1 MERIARLI
9 ENNRRWSE
17 RKTIEDPNFFVDLA
31 AQQTPDFLWIGCSDS
46 RVEASRIV
54 GMSPGE
60 IFVHRNV
67 ANLVVHT
74 DINCLSVIQF
84 AVEVLKIEHI
94 IVCGHYGCGGVQA
107 ALETDSHGLI
117 DNWLRNIRETAYL
130 YASELNAIEEMPQ
143 KIDRLC
149 ELNVARQVLNVC
161 ETTIVRDAWNRGQKL
176 MIHGWIYGLTDG
188 LIRDLGHTNLGQKEA
203 REFRTNFM
211 AGRG

>member
-9 ENNRRWSE
+9 ENNKRWSE

-94 IVCGHYGCGGVQA
+94 IVCGHYGCGGVKA

-130 YASELNAIEEMPQ
+130 YATELNAIEEMPQ

-188 LIRDLGHTNLGQKEA
+188 LIRDLGHTNIGQQEA

-211 AGRG
+211 AGRE